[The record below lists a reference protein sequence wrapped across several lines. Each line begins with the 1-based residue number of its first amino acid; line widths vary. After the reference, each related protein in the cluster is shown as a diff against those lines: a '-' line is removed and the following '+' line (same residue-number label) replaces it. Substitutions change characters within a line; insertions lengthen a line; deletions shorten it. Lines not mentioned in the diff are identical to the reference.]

1 MSNFDYKICILNP
14 QHVTFSPT
22 KHKKVIYQMQILRQS
37 FTESKC
43 ILQSSLHLTSLA
55 MYTDKFI

>member
-14 QHVTFSPT
+14 QHVTFPPT

-37 FTESKC
+37 FIENKW
-43 ILQSSLHLTSLA
+43 ILQSSLYLTSLA
-55 MYTDKFI
+55 MYTNEFR